1 MSIILWPIVLPLA
14 GAPLAFLVPRA
25 AAAIGVVVAAGELIA
40 ATGLS
45 AQVWQ
50 NGPQHHIVGG
60 WSPPLGIGLQAD
72 GLTAVMVSM
81 SALVGA
87 AISLYAV
94 GYYARGTREG
104 ESFWPLWL
112 FLWAALNALFLSAD
126 LFNHYVTLELI
137 GLSSAALVTLT
148 GQRAA
153 LTAAMR
159 YLLVSLLGSL
169 FFLLGVAILYA
180 AFGTLA
186 VDDLRARLTSG
197 EAASAAIAAMT
208 IGLLLKTA
216 LFPLHFWLPPAH
228 ANAPA
233 PVSAALSALVVKAS
247 YYLLLRLWFDVFP
260 AAVPPAANQL
270 LGVLGAAAI
279 LWGSLLAL
287 RQRRLKLLVAY
298 STVAQVGYLFLV
310 FPLGTITAWRA
321 AVLHIVMHACAK
333 AAMFMAAGN
342 VVRVVDD
349 DAIDRLHE
357 AARHAP
363 LSIFAFAL
371 GGVTLMGM
379 PPSGGFAAK
388 WLLLT
393 AAVEGGHT
401 VWVVVAALGG
411 LLTAGY
417 VFRVLRRAFVQ
428 QPAPASQRTAP
439 RVMEWTAL
447 GLALLAILLGFA
459 APWLMTLMDV
469 GAPML
474 GDAALGSNG
483 RRGP

>member
-1 MSIILWPIVLPLA
+1 MIVWPIVLPLA
-14 GAPLAFLVPRA
+14 GAPLAFLMPRA
-25 AAAIGVVVAAGELIA
+25 ARVVGMLVAIGELIA

-45 AQVWQ
+45 AQVWRD
-50 NGPQHHIVGG
+50 GPQHHIVGG

-72 GLTAVMVSM
+72 GLAVVMVSM
-81 SALVGA
+81 SAVVGA
-87 AISLYAV
+87 AISCYSV
-94 GYYARGTREG
+94 GYYAQRTRERD
-104 ESFWPLWL
+104 SFWPLWL

-137 GLSSAALVTLT
+137 GLSSAALVTLG
-148 GQRAA
+148 GQREA
-153 LTAAMR
+153 LTAGMR

-169 FFLLGVAILYA
+169 FFLLGIAILYA
-180 AFGTLA
+180 ALGTLA
-186 VDDLRARLTSG
+186 VDDLRARLTPS
-197 EAASAAIAAMT
+197 EAASAAIAAIS

-216 LFPLHFWLPPAH
+216 LFPLHFWLPRAH

-260 AAVPPAANQL
+260 AAVSPAANQL

-279 LWGSLLAL
+279 IWGSLLAL

-310 FPLGTITAWRA
+310 FPLGSITAWHA
-321 AVLHIVMHACAK
+321 VVLHIVTHACAK

-342 VVRVVDD
+342 VVRVVDE
-349 DAIDRLHE
+349 DAIDRLYE
-357 AARHAP
+357 AAGHVP
-363 LSIFAFAL
+363 VSLFAFAL

-393 AAVEGGHT
+393 AAIEGGQT
-401 VWVVVAALGG
+401 GWVVLAALGG

-417 VFRVLRRAFVQ
+417 VFRVLRRAFVHH
-428 QPAPASQRTAP
+428 PAPAFQRTTP
-439 RVMEWTAL
+439 RLMEWTAL
-447 GLALLAILLGFA
+447 SLALLAILLGFV
-459 APWLMTLMDV
+459 APLLMTLMDV

-474 GDAALGSNG
+474 RDAAPSLNIRLG
-483 RRGP
+483 P